1 MTAAAARR
9 AGRPALAG
17 ANLAPARAAGSLSEP
32 LAARWVAAEAWPG
45 LIEAWERLARAATPN
60 VFLSPAFALAARSVD
75 TGTGLGAVVVEAD
88 GRLVGFAPGRLRL
101 GGMAFTVWT
110 HAYAPLG
117 APLILAGAEGAVLG
131 AIVDHLERQ
140 GVVALD
146 WPLMDD
152 GAPPAAALARLAAGR
167 GLRVDVIE
175 AHQRAALVTAEPP
188 RPSKELRRLGRRLG
202 EQGRMEAASTATGY
216 DPQAAKAAF
225 LALEAAGWKG
235 ARGTALAMS
244 EPMRAFFD
252 GAVGRLMARGE
263 AAIDLITLDGRPVAA
278 GIVLRAGTRGWYWK
292 TAYDE
297 TLARFSPGVLV
308 TLAITAR
315 LAADASVQ
323 CVDSCAIAGHPMID
337 RVWPARLSVTSRLVA
352 LRPDGAATAYRMVLA
367 AIRLRRAAR
376 DRAKAALARIRRAR
390 ARADG

>member
-1 MTAAAARR
+1 MTAAAASR
-9 AGRPALAG
+9 AGRPGPAG
-17 ANLAPARAAGSLSEP
+17 ASLAPRPGSLSEP
-32 LAARWVAAEAWPG
+32 LAARWVGAAAWPG
-45 LIEAWERLARAATPN
+45 LIEAWERLARVATPN
-60 VFLSPAFALAARSVD
+60 VFLNPAFALAARGVD
-75 TGTGLGAVVVEAD
+75 PGAGLGAVVVEAD
-88 GRLVGFAPGRLRL
+88 GGLVGFAPGRLKL
-101 GGMAFTVWT
+101 GGSTFVFWT
-110 HAYAPLG
+110 HPYAPLG
-117 APLILAGAEGAVLG
+117 APLILADAEEAVLG
-131 AIVDHLERQ
+131 AIVDHLKAQ

-146 WPLMDD
+146 WPLMDE
-152 GAPPAAALARLAAGR
+152 GAPLARALARLAARR

-188 RPSKELRRLGRRLG
+188 QPSKEARRLRRRLG
-202 EQGRMEAASTATGY
+202 EQGRVETVSTAAGF
-216 DPQAAKAAF
+216 DAQAAKAAF
-225 LALEAAGWKG
+225 LALEASGWKG

-263 AAIDLITLDGRPVAA
+263 AQIDLIMLDGRPVAA

-308 TLAITAR
+308 THAITAR

-337 RVWPARLSVTSRLVA
+337 RVWPARLAMTSRLVA
-352 LRPDGAATAYRMVLA
+352 LGPDGAGTAYRMVLA
-367 AIRLRRAAR
+367 AIRMRRAAR
-376 DRAKAALARIRRAR
+376 DCAKAALARIRRAR
-390 ARADG
+390 ARAGG